1 MMKSE
6 TKNGKSRKNHITVSV
21 SEKALSN
28 NESERPGLLKK
39 FLDWLIRGAAK
50 SQLNGTSCPT

>member
-6 TKNGKSRKNHITVSV
+6 TKNANNRKNHFIAAV
-21 SEKALSN
+21 SEKALS
-28 NESERPGLLKK
+28 EKKPERPGLLKR

-50 SQLNGTSCPT
+50 SRLNGASCPT